1 MAPAASILAAAMVS
15 RSAVLTPGATASAA
29 ARRAAATACPASH
42 MNASC
47 AGVLICTPGAGQ
59 PVRGG
64 HWRTS
69 VHEPAQ
75 RAERPLGDLVHRPG
89 GVQAEQGALVG
100 VERDQ
105 RGGLLLVH
113 LQPVPDRLLAVV
125 VPLEQLAAAVVA
137 DPGH

>member
-1 MAPAASILAAAMVS
+1 MAPAGSILAAAMAS

-47 AGVLICTPGAGQ
+47 AGVLICTPGARLVRMVPPDPLSRYPPPRAGQ

-75 RAERPLGDLVHRPG
+75 RAERPLGD
-89 GVQAEQGALVG
+89 
-100 VERDQ
+100 
-105 RGGLLLVH
+105 
-113 LQPVPDRLLAVV
+113 
-125 VPLEQLAAAVVA
+125 
-137 DPGH
+137 